1 MIYAQSTG
9 AVISGRY
16 TSRIIYLI
24 FNNVCLKLG
33 LYTVLKPCLKSE
45 NTNISKNDLK
55 FNFSKNILI
64 FEWYDSFVQMLDNVY
79 KARNGADVLILGDFN
94 IDITKTTHM
103 LGFYS
108 CCLWTCSAHYFTHK
122 NNAHFGVWMKCCLM
136 SSDVS

>member
-1 MIYAQSTG
+1 M
-9 AVISGRY
+9 
-16 TSRIIYLI
+16 
-24 FNNVCLKLG
+24 G

-45 NTNISKNDLK
+45 NTNISKNELK
-55 FNFSKNILI
+55 LI
-64 FEWYDSFVQMLDNVY
+64 FSIKKKKKSFVQMLDNVY